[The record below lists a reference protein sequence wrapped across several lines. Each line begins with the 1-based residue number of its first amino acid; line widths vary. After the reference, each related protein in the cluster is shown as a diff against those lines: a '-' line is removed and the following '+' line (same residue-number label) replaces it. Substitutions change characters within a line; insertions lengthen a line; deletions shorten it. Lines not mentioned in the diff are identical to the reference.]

1 MPHTVCL
8 LCLQAAMCLI
18 TVRDVI
24 MAHGRQRMISTSLED
39 TALSVGRAGLEGI
52 ASVSVLSI
60 LEGVFLYNQQIV
72 FSFLRLNWCFFFRV
86 WRSHTEASRSCDPG
100 ELSNQCGM

>member
-1 MPHTVCL
+1 
-8 LCLQAAMCLI
+8 MCLI

-60 LEGVFLYNQQIV
+60 LEPILILEGVFLIINKLSFFIFASSLV
-72 FSFLRLNWCFFFRV
+72 FLLQSVEKSYGSLTV
-86 WRSHTEASRSCDPG
+86 
-100 ELSNQCGM
+100 M